1 MRATAIFAGVCVA
14 VIALLAWLMTLV
26 ARTPAERHAVL
37 VSAAVAA
44 VVQIVGFAA
53 VRAAGKPRLLAM
65 WGAAAALR
73 LLALVLYGLVVV
85 RAFALPAEA
94 ALLSLATFLF
104 VTTLVESKL
113 ISI

>member
-1 MRATAIFAGVCVA
+1 MRATAIFAAACGA
-14 VIALLAWLMTLV
+14 VIALLGWLMTLV

-37 VSAAVAA
+37 VSAAVAV

-73 LLALVLYGLVVV
+73 LLALVVYGLVVV
-85 RAFALPAEA
+85 LPPEA